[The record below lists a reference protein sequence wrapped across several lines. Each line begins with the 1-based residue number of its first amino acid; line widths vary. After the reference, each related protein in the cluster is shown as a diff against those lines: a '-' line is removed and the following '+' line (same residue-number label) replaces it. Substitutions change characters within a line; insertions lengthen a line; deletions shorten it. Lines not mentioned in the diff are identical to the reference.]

1 MVRVGLLPT
10 RTIFQCARLQDVERM
25 SHRLVILCV
34 LSIYLA
40 GCQVLRGRLPG
51 SEAEPDMYLPPTA
64 AAAQATAPAAA
75 QSATAASPAAAVE
88 FQATPTPQCINNLRF
103 VTDLTVPDGTQVLP
117 GSLVDKQWQ
126 VENNGT
132 CNWDNRYRLKFI
144 AGDDLGAPPLQA
156 LYPARSGTQP
166 AIRLTFTA
174 PGEPGTYRSAWQAY
188 SPQDEPF
195 GDPIFVEIIVQVEG

>member
-1 MVRVGLLPT
+1 MDRKSLIANRLL
-10 RTIFQCARLQDVERM
+10 I
-25 SHRLVILCV
+25 SLCL

-40 GCQVLRGRLPG
+40 GCQGVTGKLR
-51 SEAEPDMYLPPTA
+51 ENQAEQGIYLPPTSVQIQA
-64 AAAQATAPAAA
+64 AAPTT
-75 QSATAASPAAAVE
+75 QSVTPTSPAAAIE
-88 FQATPTPQCINNLRF
+88 FQASPTPQCTNNLRF
-103 VTDLTVPDGTQVLP
+103 VTDLTVPDGTQVAA

-132 CNWDNRYRLKFI
+132 CNWDSRYRLKFI
-144 AGDDLGAPPLQA
+144 AGADLSAPLVQA

-174 PGEPGTYRSAWQAY
+174 PAEPGTYRSAWQAY

-195 GDPIFVEIIVQVEG
+195 GDPIFVEIMVEGEGG